1 MSLLV
6 VDNSRVAQLHLC
18 SLLQEAGYDAGM
30 ILVAQ
35 SATKAFD
42 ILGVEA
48 PERAGAGVD
57 LVLLD
62 VMMPEMSGVEACRQ
76 IKAREHLRD
85 IPIIMVTGHSDK
97 EHLAPPSPPGRW
109 TISSSPPTR

>member
-1 MSLLV
+1 
-6 VDNSRVAQLHLC
+6 
-18 SLLQEAGYDAGM
+18 M

-62 VMMPEMSGVEACRQ
+62 VMMPEMSVSRPARQ

-97 EHLAPPSPPGRW
+97 ELRELGGGDRLRESRDVQLEP
-109 TISSSPPTR
+109 